1 MFAVPSGSIV
11 RDWTFVSYRT
21 IGNTNGFRDA
31 ITSFARTVMRG
42 ILAFGSAK
50 LLAGNVGAL
59 AAARPLAGSYTAR
72 GSCSGT
78 LISTRS
84 LAGRRHRT
92 RPTLELSRAPNC
104 WLARAPFTRSFRQT
118 MREVLVGD
126 ITARTTASGT
136 PFKAISLGPSVSV
149 RTRQRLKP
157 ALRWTSVVRTF

>member
-42 ILAFGSAK
+42 ILVFGSAK

-104 WLARAPFTRSFRQT
+104 WLARAPFTRSFRQQCGKYSSAT
-118 MREVLVGD
+118 LPLV
-126 ITARTTASGT
+126 
-136 PFKAISLGPSVSV
+136 PLLPVP
-149 RTRQRLKP
+149 RLKQFP
-157 ALRWTSVVRTF
+157 LALLSPSELGKG